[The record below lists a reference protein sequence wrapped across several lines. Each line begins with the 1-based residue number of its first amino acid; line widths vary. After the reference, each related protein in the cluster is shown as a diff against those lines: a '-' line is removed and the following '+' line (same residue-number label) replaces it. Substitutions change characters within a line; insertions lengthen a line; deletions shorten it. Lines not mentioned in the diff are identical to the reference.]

1 MNFSYASAFAGPEQ
15 ALEPYERLLHDVMLG
30 DRMLFTSS
38 EAIERVW
45 EVSQP
50 VLDNPPPV
58 QSYEP
63 GSWGPDAAND
73 LIAPRQWHLPGH
85 PG

>member
-1 MNFSYASAFAGPEQ
+1 
-15 ALEPYERLLHDVMLG
+15 
-30 DRMLFTSS
+30 MLFTSS
-38 EAIERVW
+38 DAIERVW

-50 VLDNPPPV
+50 VLDNPPAV

-63 GSWGPDAAND
+63 GSWGPESADD